1 MMNVRRLSPEIKKDL
16 LIAID
21 YLKSV
26 GCTEI
31 FVFGSAATGEV
42 TKDSDLDLA
51 VRGIK
56 PADFFFVYGEL
67 LMRLTR
73 SADLIDLDIQKKSGQ
88 QLMDSDSLKRVA

>member
-1 MMNVRRLSPEIKKDL
+1 MMNVRRLSPEIEKDL
-16 LIAID
+16 IIAVD

-31 FVFGSAATGEV
+31 FLFGSAATGEV
-42 TKDSDLDLA
+42 TKDSDLDIA

-73 SADLIDLDIQKKSGQ
+73 SADLIDLDIQKKFGQ